1 MPCSDQKDEIFL
13 SFTSYELVRNDVTCI
28 QKKTASQSSTKKT
41 RIKRVFEVSNFKASF

>member
-28 QKKTASQSSTKKT
+28 QKKTASQSSTKKN
-41 RIKRVFEVSNFKASF
+41 KNKKSF